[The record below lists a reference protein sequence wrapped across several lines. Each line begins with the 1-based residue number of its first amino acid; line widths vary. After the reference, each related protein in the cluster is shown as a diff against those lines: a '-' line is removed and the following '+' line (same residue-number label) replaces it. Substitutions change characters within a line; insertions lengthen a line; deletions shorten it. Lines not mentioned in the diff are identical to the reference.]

1 MRNYIVK
8 ITAFVLAFMLVT
20 SLAFANN
27 GSIALTE
34 ENNVSVYNSDIE
46 ALSALGIL
54 DWDIDEFSSSEK
66 VTRGD
71 FTRLVTNIVSNGV
84 YASEAV
90 SVFMDVDASSDLGKV
105 LYTAKSFGI
114 VGGDGT
120 GNFYPERPIMA
131 QEAYKILASALGY
144 EPYAKTAG
152 GYPAGYV
159 AACQRAGLKGENLV
173 PLSDNL
179 TPEMAAKI
187 LVGAFECKVMK
198 VNLINN
204 EVEYEI
210 DDASSWIY
218 STKKILIDYGI
229 MTSNSISSLTGH
241 RDVQKDIVEV
251 NNTIFG
257 CDSNFDSLLGYSVKY
272 YYKEENGASND
283 KLLYMAKDFNEEL
296 IIDSNDIEDND
307 FKDRKLEYYVS
318 DTRTKEIKIGAGAYV
333 IYNNR
338 AITTYSS
345 DLFDIDYGYVHL
357 IDNNGDLKYDVVKVN
372 EYKNIIVGATNSVDK
387 TVADKYAS
395 ELLCLRESE
404 GEKKIR
410 IYDEMGKE
418 IKFEKIVAGDVLSYI
433 ESDDGMILTAHISKK
448 KVEGKVETES
458 IIRERNYY
466 GIRGQEIAVA
476 PDAKFNKASIKI
488 GAEGIAYL
496 NAFGEIT
503 DFVSGNE
510 TDNFM
515 YVIESFIDDERAK
528 SALVLKVLTLENEIK
543 YLTVFESAVLNGVK
557 KKDIIKDD
565 IIPEEIA
572 NGGLMLIELN
582 DEGLV
587 KNIQTSDKM
596 GSDLYSFGPVSE
608 LSYWSGR
615 TFGGKWFADTNAK
628 VFVVPQ
634 NPENADDDFYR
645 ISTLSEFTVDV
656 KYNVSGYTV
665 GDGAYYAKAVVYKAS
680 EDVKV
685 TGNEAHVVKNIAKS
699 VNENG
704 ELVNIIEVG
713 GYTVDI
719 RKYQTKDETILADA
733 KVGDVV
739 LFNVVNGVIDSGE
752 IVLYGKDLTFNP
764 ESAFVK
770 RWQQGLTYM
779 AGSNYKFG
787 NILFRNN
794 NLVSIVD
801 DETLGYAKDKTIL
814 DYKYSDFEY
823 SDFSSAK
830 IFVADRTVRDKK
842 DMVYKSNVNAIND
855 YLTYGVA
862 SKVFVYTKSGYPRL
876 VVVYK

>member
-20 SLAFANN
+20 SLAFAND
-27 GSIALTE
+27 GSFNPAE
-34 ENNVSVYNSDIE
+34 ENNVSAYNSDIE

-144 EPYAKTAG
+144 EVVANTLG

-159 AACQRAGLKGENLV
+159 AACQRAGLKSEYLIS
-173 PLSDNL
+173 LSDTL
-179 TPEMAAKI
+179 TPKMAAKI
-187 LVGAFECKVMK
+187 LVGAFECNVMK
-198 VNLINN
+198 VNLVNN
-204 EVEYEI
+204 VVEYEI
-210 DDASSWIY
+210 DTESTWIY

-241 RDVQKDIVEV
+241 RDVQNGIVEV
-251 NNTIFG
+251 DNKTFK
-257 CDSNFDSLLGYSVKY
+257 CDKNFDSLLGYSVKY
-272 YYKEENGASND
+272 YYTEESGTSN

-296 IIDSNDIEDND
+296 IINSKDIEDND

-318 DTRTKEIKIGAGAYV
+318 DTRTKEIKIGMGAYV

-338 AITTYSS
+338 AINTYSE
-345 DLFDIDYGYVHL
+345 DLFDIDYGFVQL
-357 IDNNGDLKYDVVKVN
+357 IDNNLDATYDVVKVN

-395 ELLCLRESE
+395 DILSLRELE
-404 GEKKIR
+404 GENKIR
-410 IYDEMGKE
+410 IYDDMGKE
-418 IKFEKIVAGDVLSYI
+418 IKFEKIVSGDVLSYT
-433 ESDDGMILTAHISKK
+433 ESDDGMILTAYVSKK
-448 KVEGKVETES
+448 KVEGKVESQTE
-458 IIRERNYY
+458 IRNRNFY

-476 PDAKFNKASIKI
+476 PDAKFNKTSIKI
-488 GAEGIAYL
+488 GAEGIAYI

-515 YVIESFIDDERAK
+515 YVIESFIDNERAK
-528 SALVLKVLTLENEIK
+528 PALILKVLNLNNEIK
-543 YLTVFESAVLNGVK
+543 YLTVFESAVLNGEK

-634 NPENADDDFYR
+634 NPENANDDFYR

-704 ELVNIIEVG
+704 ELVNVIEVG

-801 DETLGYAKDKTIL
+801 DETLGYAKGKTIL

-842 DMVYKSNVNAIND
+842 DMVYKSNVDAIND
-855 YLTYGVA
+855 YLTYGIA